1 MSSINNINSLI
12 KTNFTTNSLEVKK
25 ADQNLADSF
34 GETIKGV
41 VEKLNAQ
48 QIGAEK
54 ETVKA
59 VVGETPDLHQ
69 TIVALQ
75 TAEMKLQFA
84 LQVRNKLLNA
94 YEEIM
99 RMQV

>member
-1 MSSINNINSLI
+1 MSSINGLNQLI
-12 KTNFTTNSLEVKK
+12 KTDFNNGNLEPIKTKSLSV
-25 ADQNLADSF
+25 SF
-34 GETIKGV
+34 GDTINKAI
-41 VEKLNAQ
+41 EQLNNQ
-48 QIGAEK
+48 QVGAEK
-54 ETVKA
+54 EIVKA

-69 TIVALQ
+69 TIVTLQ
-75 TAEMKLQFA
+75 TTEMKFQFA

>member
-1 MSSINNINSLI
+1 MNSINGLNQLI
-12 KTNFTTNSLEVKK
+12 RLDLKSNSLEPTKNNK
-25 ADQNLADSF
+25 SLSTSFAD
-34 GETIKGV
+34 TINNAL
-41 VEKLNAQ
+41 ERLNSQ
-48 QIGAEK
+48 QINAEK

-75 TAEMKLQFA
+75 TTEMKFQLA